1 MSSIIDIDTEAS
13 IEGFKDGIIVSDSS
27 RNAIKN
33 TCNKQCLKCKD
44 KDNLTECEY
53 RENACGYTKWMTIK
67 QLPRLILEVPRGTKK
82 YKKIKALRSSSERT
96 NSYGKEWTGMSNL
109 RLWGLRAYAV
119 RIALCCI
126 VIMLKK
132 IMNLILKATIENIN
146 PALAEK
152 LYGRKAKQK
161 LKNSS

>member
-1 MSSIIDIDTEAS
+1 
-13 IEGFKDGIIVSDSS
+13 
-27 RNAIKN
+27 
-33 TCNKQCLKCKD
+33 
-44 KDNLTECEY
+44 
-53 RENACGYTKWMTIK
+53 MTIK